1 MSFKNRIVHGGSC
14 GYSGAGTLDSIENSD
29 TGAAYNV
36 TVESKSDS
44 DGSTSQQTYYVSA
57 GGTTQ
62 LGCTQAPAGFPSWQ
76 NTIVGE
82 VKAP

>member
-1 MSFKNRIVHGGSC
+1 MKNKINHGGSC
-14 GYSGAGTLDSIENSD
+14 GYSGAGTLDSIKNSD

-36 TVESKSDS
+36 TVESKSNS
-44 DGSTSQQTYYVSA
+44 DGSTSQQNYYVLA

-62 LGCTQAPAGFPSWQ
+62 IGCTQAPAGFASWT